1 MPSSNAIAPAS
12 SIARFQ
18 LSTVNARLFS
28 SKPFSFTYFRKN
40 ASANPYGSHTY
51 KTKDLKPFRF
61 TYLQKKGRV
70 APPFPR
76 GTRPG
81 PNILGRVS
89 CVPCLSRL
97 HREGVSLAQVTGH
110 ERPMRVPTPVGTN
123 HQPKVTTHAPARRG
137 FRSCRRVS
145 PSDFQPPASNLQ
157 GATDHGPWATSAL
170 CESRLPSGRTTGH
183 NSLITSPIYF
193 SLALRGLR
201 IVDLAH
207 C

>member
-1 MPSSNAIAPAS
+1 
-12 SIARFQ
+12 
-18 LSTVNARLFS
+18 
-28 SKPFSFTYFRKN
+28 
-40 ASANPYGSHTY
+40 
-51 KTKDLKPFRF
+51 
-61 TYLQKKGRV
+61 
-70 APPFPR
+70 
-76 GTRPG
+76 
-81 PNILGRVS
+81 
-89 CVPCLSRL
+89 
-97 HREGVSLAQVTGH
+97 VSLALAAGARRAT
-110 ERPMRVPTPVGTN
+110 RVPPPVGTN
-123 HQPKVTTHAPARRG
+123 HPALVTTHAPVRCG

-193 SLALRGLR
+193 LLALRILR